1 MLVLR
6 NATVIDGTGAD
17 PRPKTHVVIEGDSI
31 RKLGSETP
39 RADDSR
45 DIDLSGLTLLP
56 GLIDAHAHL
65 GLVYP
70 LAAEGDPGLISPAE
84 IAALTFENCN
94 LCLDAGFTTVRDM
107 CGVDGGLVRAIE
119 SGAVRGP
126 RVFPSGPAIVQTG
139 GHGHV
144 SGPFCF
150 QECHLAIPG
159 LVQLTAICDG
169 PDAVRL
175 QARTNFRRGA
185 TQLKAFISGGVVS
198 TTDRLED
205 TQLTVEE
212 LKAAV
217 FEARARETYVSGHAH
232 NVRSIRNGLEAGLEC
247 FEHGTQLDEATAQA
261 MATAGAALDPTLA
274 VTRLMATHWK
284 EWGMQEF
291 VVPRIRD
298 CEAQMTQA
306 VRIAEAAGVLLGS
319 GSDLLGPK
327 QNRRGLE
334 IVLKAAILGAMRAIQ
349 CATQGNAKIMH
360 QDHKLGTLGA
370 GKLADCIAVDGDPLA
385 TPALLDDPA
394 RIVLVIKGGE
404 VVKNLMPDRSERPA
418 PAPARREAAAAVR

>member
-17 PRPKTHVVIEGDSI
+17 PRLKTHVVIEGDSI
-31 RKLGSETP
+31 SKVGGEAA
-39 RADDSR
+39 RADDGR

-119 SGAVRGP
+119 SSSVRGP

-306 VRIAEAAGVLLGS
+306 VRIAEAAGVLMGS

-334 IVLKAAILGAMRAIQ
+334 IVLKAAILGPMRAIQ

-360 QDHKLGTLGA
+360 QDHRLGTLAA

-385 TPALLDDPA
+385 NPALLDDPT
-394 RIVLVIKGGE
+394 RIVLVIKGGQ
-404 VVKNLMPDRSERPA
+404 VMKDSIANRSEQRA
-418 PAPARREAAAAVR
+418 PAPARREAATAVH